1 MVSSFQSKGGVV
13 IPVSSIDALPD
24 KTGTYSQPLR
34 TATAPD
40 STETGTGQQPE
51 IVLRNSNSTI
61 TVDIVVR
68 LSPLLIF
75 REVGR
80 LMQRR
85 RWEVSVVHYLR
96 SRFLSEAGIS
106 GRCPSWNKSKVNS
119 DLGKSSLLF
128 FRSQTHRTTLIFLAS
143 AEHTPKQAP
152 KCPTSNP
159 TTTLTLT

>member
-40 STETGTGQQPE
+40 STETGAGQQPE

-80 LMQRR
+80 LMQRS
-85 RWEVSVVHYLR
+85 RWEVSVVHCLR
-96 SRFLSEAGIS
+96 SRFLSGAGIS
-106 GRCPSWNKSKVNS
+106 GRCPSRNKSKVNS
-119 DLGKSSLLF
+119 DLGKSSLLS
-128 FRSQTHRTTLIFLAS
+128 FRPKLTQPFPLLST
-143 AEHTPKQAP
+143 EHTPKQAP